1 MENNK
6 YGLVLSGGGVRGV
19 AQIGA
24 IKALE
29 ENGIFPTIISGSS
42 VGAVVGAFYA
52 AEYSWEE
59 MLDFFRSTTLFSFH
73 NFSFRKPGFV
83 DTDKFLEVFQK
94 YFPDDSFEML
104 KKKLYVTTSD
114 MVRNKT
120 RFVHNGEL
128 ILPLLASAAFP
139 GVFSP
144 VRINSSLYAD
154 GGITNNF
161 PVEPLLS
168 ECEKIIGVYVNP
180 IKKITMKDLNSA
192 VSVVERAYSIS
203 RANISM
209 QKFSSCHIVIS
220 PDELNRFSSFGGRHI
235 DKIFKIGHEET
246 KKVLQL
252 AKVKN
257 VGDDLIL

>member
-6 YGLVLSGGGVRGV
+6 YGLVLSGGGIRGV
-19 AQIGA
+19 AHIGA

-29 ENGIFPTIISGSS
+29 ENGIFPTIISGTSA
-42 VGAVVGAFYA
+42 GAVVGAFYA

-73 NFSFRKPGFV
+73 NFSFRKPGFI
-83 DTDKFLEVFQK
+83 DTDKFVKVFQE

-114 MVRNKT
+114 MVSNKMK
-120 RFVHNGEL
+120 FFHKGEL
-128 ILPLLASAAFP
+128 IMPLLASAAFP

-144 VRINSSLYAD
+144 VRMNDSLYAD

-161 PVEPLLS
+161 PVEPLLV

-180 IKKITMKDLNSA
+180 IKKIEIEDLKSA
-192 VSVVERAYSIS
+192 VSVIERAYNIS

-209 QKFSSCHIVIS
+209 QKFRDCQIVIS
-220 PDELNRFSSFGGRHI
+220 PEELNRFSTFDVRHI
-235 DKIFKIGHEET
+235 DEIFNIGYEET
-246 KKVLQL
+246 QKVLEL
-252 AKVKN
+252 VKV
-257 VGDDLIL
+257 